1 MARFFHW
8 YRRYY
13 LLVNLPVLL
22 LVTELVM
29 TRIDILRRSPSSFD
43 TALARLDAS
52 PPGNAPTVV
61 LLGNSATLLGMDEA
75 QLEQSLAS
83 SGRPMRV
90 YNFGLAAARIDDT
103 FEVAKLLLA
112 KGVKPKLV
120 VLGVNPFLIDD
131 RVNSDSRFPWLHRT
145 TPYLYFHRSRLRS
158 MLKKLL
164 RSSVDN
170 PEELGLAGTNI
181 VQTRAQ
187 REFGVEAF
195 AREFDHRPIDDF
207 PLLDQLPAFLHWLSR
222 NGIASYVVLLPL
234 SPDGKA
240 RLSNYR
246 ELMAALKNKLPPNFL
261 DLVDKYDYSAFADVG
276 HVNAIGRKQMTAA
289 IAAWLEA
296 LPEVAVQ

>member
-1 MARFFHW
+1 VARFFHW

-112 KGVKPKLV
+112 KGVKFITPPV
-120 VLGVNPFLIDD
+120 PITLGDNL
-131 RVNSDSRFPWLHRT
+131 LH
-145 TPYLYFHRSRLRS
+145 
-158 MLKKLL
+158 
-164 RSSVDN
+164 
-170 PEELGLAGTNI
+170 
-181 VQTRAQ
+181 
-187 REFGVEAF
+187 
-195 AREFDHRPIDDF
+195 
-207 PLLDQLPAFLHWLSR
+207 
-222 NGIASYVVLLPL
+222 GIAYCCFHD
-234 SPDGKA
+234 PDGTI
-240 RLSNYR
+240 L
-246 ELMAALKNKLPPNFL
+246 ELYGPNAAP
-261 DLVDKYDYSAFADVG
+261 
-276 HVNAIGRKQMTAA
+276 AA
-289 IAAWLEA
+289 G
-296 LPEVAVQ
+296 